1 MDEDVGRAG
10 LCLKRPAERF
20 QHTGRRGADRHDPL
34 GGIHG
39 RSGWLTYREPF
50 GVHAVLG
57 NVVHLYRTEGADS
70 DVEGHEGMR
79 DGGEEIWGEVKTGGR
94 CGDGPGL
101 TSKHGLITL
110 G

>member
-10 LCLKRPAERF
+10 LCLKRSTERF
-20 QHTGRRGADRHDPL
+20 QNTGRRGADRHDTL

-39 RSGWLTYREPF
+39 RGGRLTYREPF

-57 NVVHLYRTEGADS
+57 NVVDLYRTEGADA
-70 DVEGHEGMR
+70 DVEGHECMR

-94 CGDGPGL
+94 CRDGAGL
-101 TSKHGLITL
+101 TSVYGLV
-110 G
+110 